1 MPKLRISG
9 ALQYLLWFL
18 GRNEKNKCGGV
29 PKWLY
34 MVGNLKKKSGLFK
47 KTKWKRKKRKEKGLE
62 QKEKKWKKN
71 KIEVQFELYYVK
83 LVELI
88 LFEKKNC
95 APLVFRNYF
104 VLYYLFFIVKPLIFV
119 APLQP
124 C

>member
-9 ALQYLLWFL
+9 AYNIYCGFF

-47 KTKWKRKKRKEKGLE
+47 KTKWKKNFEKKNGLE
-62 QKEKKWKKN
+62 QKQKEKKWNEERKEV
-71 KIEVQFELYYVK
+71 EVQFELYCVK
-83 LVELI
+83 LVELV

-95 APLVFRNYF
+95 APLVFRNN
-104 VLYYLFFIVKPLIFV
+104 LCLIYISF
-119 APLQP
+119 LHS
-124 C
+124 